1 MVRLKQR
8 YILFDILY
16 PPKSEAGGSKENL
29 EDYINFNKSR
39 QNALLTLHRTSPS
52 NINQKSLTQAIRSVI
67 QDHFGDLGAGTAGMQ
82 FAIKY
87 FSNKTSTGI
96 IRCGRLS
103 FQMVI
108 AALALMNK
116 IGDEDVIVRCIHVS
130 GTIKK
135 CEEYSIKRNRELMSV
150 LKSGPNKTDLNS
162 IISNFENE
170 EEIIGV
176 TDDESN
182 IN

>member
-16 PPKSEAGGSKENL
+16 PPSSDTGGSQENL
-29 EDYINFNKSR
+29 EDFINFSKSR
-39 QNALLTLHRTSPS
+39 QNTLLTLHRTSPS
-52 NINQKSLTQAIRSVI
+52 NISQKTLTQAIRTVI
-67 QDHFGDLGAGTAGMQ
+67 QDHYGDFGAGTAGMQ

-96 IRCGRLS
+96 LRCGRLS
-103 FQMVI
+103 FQIVV

-116 IGDEDVIVRCIHVS
+116 LGDEDVIVRCIHVS

-135 CEEYSIKRNRELMSV
+135 CEEYSIKRNRDLMSV
-150 LKSGPNKTDLNS
+150 LKSGSGKTNLNS

-170 EEIIGV
+170 DDIIGV
-176 TDDESN
+176 TDDEAN
-182 IN
+182 MD

>member
-16 PPKSEAGGSKENL
+16 PPTSEPSGSRENL
-29 EDYINFNKSR
+29 EDFINFSKSR

-52 NINQKSLTQAIRSVI
+52 SINQKALTQAIRNVI
-67 QDHFGDLGAGTAGMQ
+67 QDHFGDFGAGTAGMQ

-116 IGDEDVIVRCIHVS
+116 LGDEDVIVRCIHVS

-135 CEEYSIKRNRELMSV
+135 CEEYSIKRNRDLMSV
-150 LKSGPNKTDLNS
+150 LKSGSGKTDLNS

-170 EEIIGV
+170 DDIIGV
-176 TDDESN
+176 TDDEAN
-182 IN
+182 MN